1 MDTTR
6 DPTDPAAGDPR
17 ARWRAAEEQLYPT
30 LIANRSTYQ
39 LALDQIQAV
48 VDEVRR
54 RGEDMA
60 ALLAVEADAEQVL
73 ASACPE
79 GVGLP
84 TDLLLGVACAVRD
97 RELTAASERQRVE
110 RVVAAARSA
119 GAQWASLR
127 GPESPAELTE
137 GSTAALHLSSETML
151 TATVD
156 PWSGGPP
163 YGLQVAPTDGP
174 PTSRNFADRAEWL
187 AEYRRCRTELAAAPP
202 GSAGTPAT

>member
-6 DPTDPAAGDPR
+6 DLTDPAAGDPR
-17 ARWRAAEEQLYPT
+17 ARWRAAEDRLYPT

-54 RGEDMA
+54 RGGDMA

-84 TDLLLGVACAVRD
+84 ADLLLGVACGMRD
-97 RELTAASERQRVE
+97 RELATKREHTRVTQ
-110 RVVAAARSA
+110 VVEDARSA
-119 GAQWASLR
+119 CAEWALLH
-127 GPESPAELTE
+127 GPASPAELTE
-137 GSTAALHLSSETML
+137 GSTARLHLASGTVL

-156 PWSGGPP
+156 PWSGDPP
-163 YGLQVAPTDGP
+163 FGLRTTPANAAATYR
-174 PTSRNFADRAEWL
+174 TFTDRAEWL
-187 AEYRRCRTELAAAPP
+187 AEYERSGAELAAAPP
-202 GSAGTPAT
+202 WSARMGIT

>member
-1 MDTTR
+1 MDTTP
-6 DPTDPAAGDPR
+6 DLTDPGAAGSR
-17 ARWRAAEEQLYPT
+17 ARWRAAEDRLYPT

-39 LALDQIQAV
+39 RALDQIQAV
-48 VDEVRR
+48 VEEVRR

-73 ASACPE
+73 ASACPG

-97 RELTAASERQRVE
+97 RELTAAAERQRVE

-119 GAQWASLR
+119 GAQWASVR
-127 GPESPAELTE
+127 GPESPAELAE
-137 GSTAALHLSSETML
+137 GSTAALHLSSGTMV

-163 YGLQVAPTDGP
+163 YGLQVARADGP

-187 AEYRRCRTELAAAPP
+187 AEYRRCRTELEVVPP
-202 GSAGTPAT
+202 GSGGAGQT

>member
-6 DPTDPAAGDPR
+6 DPTDPATGEPR

-54 RGEDMA
+54 RSEDMA

-84 TDLLLGVACAVRD
+84 ADLLLGVACGMRD
-97 RELTAASERQRVE
+97 RELATKREHTRVTQ
-110 RVVAAARSA
+110 VVEDARSA
-119 GAQWASLR
+119 CAEWALLH
-127 GPESPAELTE
+127 GPASPAELTE
-137 GSTAALHLSSETML
+137 GSTARLHLASGTVL

-156 PWSGGPP
+156 PWSGDPP
-163 YGLQVAPTDGP
+163 FGLRTTPANAAATYR
-174 PTSRNFADRAEWL
+174 TFTDRAEWL
-187 AEYRRCRTELAAAPP
+187 AEYERRGAELAAAPP
-202 GSAGTPAT
+202 GSARMGIT